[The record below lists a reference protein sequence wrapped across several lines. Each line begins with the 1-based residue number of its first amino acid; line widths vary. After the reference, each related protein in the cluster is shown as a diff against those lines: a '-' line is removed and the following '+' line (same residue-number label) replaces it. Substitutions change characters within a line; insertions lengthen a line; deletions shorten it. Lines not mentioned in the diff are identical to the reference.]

1 MNSTAQY
8 IIFFSPL
15 MVWEGTVT
23 CEYYDPA
30 SLAMATGLQG
40 LWTWML

>member
-1 MNSTAQY
+1 
-8 IIFFSPL
+8 

-40 LWTWML
+40 LWTWISWMLLNAFE